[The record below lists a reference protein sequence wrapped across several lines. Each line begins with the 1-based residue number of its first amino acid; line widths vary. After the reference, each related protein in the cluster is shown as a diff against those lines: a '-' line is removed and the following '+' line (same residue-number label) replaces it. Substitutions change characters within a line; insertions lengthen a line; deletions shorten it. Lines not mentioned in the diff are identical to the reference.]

1 LHRSVEGDNA
11 SAYPGDASR
20 TQIDPEYA
28 LGLRYSLSPLVLT
41 LSYDRVQGSETAVD
55 DRMGNGGDNAH
66 LDPTSSS
73 VLLGV
78 SYGLG
83 SPTKRVRDLR
93 GGISGWEI
101 GFSWGE
107 GVLRALER
115 GAEDNSAA
123 AGLDIF
129 THKNHG
135 SVWGVGVLHRY
146 DLEGGLSLGWEL
158 GYRDLGKTSGT
169 HDRPGNGGLS
179 TRLLRGEG
187 FDGLLRVDY
196 ALSRDWGVYGALGGM
211 VWQLHRSV
219 EGDNEEA
226 YPGDA
231 SRTQMDPEY
240 ALGLRY
246 ALSPIVLTL
255 SYDRVQG
262 SETGAFDRLSGPNAH
277 LDPTSSSVLLGIAVT
292 F

>member
-1 LHRSVEGDNA
+1 
-11 SAYPGDASR
+11 
-20 TQIDPEYA
+20 
-28 LGLRYSLSPLVLT
+28 
-41 LSYDRVQGSETAVD
+41 
-55 DRMGNGGDNAH
+55 M
-66 LDPTSSS
+66 
-73 VLLGV
+73 
-78 SYGLG
+78 
-83 SPTKRVRDLR
+83 
-93 GGISGWEI
+93 
-101 GFSWGE
+101 
-107 GVLRALER
+107 
-115 GAEDNSAA
+115 
-123 AGLDIF
+123 
-129 THKNHG
+129 
-135 SVWGVGVLHRY
+135 WGVGVLHRY

-169 HDRPGNGGLS
+169 FSNGATGLS

-219 EGDNEEA
+219 EGDNRGA

-246 ALSPIVLTL
+246 RLSPLVLTL

-262 SETGAFDRLSGPNAH
+262 SETAVDDRMSGGGDNAH

>member
-1 LHRSVEGDNA
+1 
-11 SAYPGDASR
+11 
-20 TQIDPEYA
+20 
-28 LGLRYSLSPLVLT
+28 
-41 LSYDRVQGSETAVD
+41 
-55 DRMGNGGDNAH
+55 M
-66 LDPTSSS
+66 
-73 VLLGV
+73 
-78 SYGLG
+78 
-83 SPTKRVRDLR
+83 
-93 GGISGWEI
+93 
-101 GFSWGE
+101 
-107 GVLRALER
+107 
-115 GAEDNSAA
+115 
-123 AGLDIF
+123 
-129 THKNHG
+129 
-135 SVWGVGVLHRY
+135 WGVGVLHRY

-169 HDRPGNGGLS
+169 YRNGATGLS

-219 EGDNEEA
+219 EGDNGQA

-231 SRTQMDPEY
+231 SRTQIDPEY

-246 ALSPIVLTL
+246 VLSPLVLTL

-262 SETGAFDRLSGPNAH
+262 SETGAVDSMAREQPNAH
-277 LDPTSSSVLLGIAVT
+277 LDPTSSSVLLGVAVT